1 MLCVCMALR
10 SLQTATLLAVSPVGH
25 RGAQHSHRDNTIPAA
40 PCSMSRLLTV
50 FSPVFSS
57 TRFLW
62 PQRSKA
68 GQLSA
73 GLSKQLCPSKEPHN
87 PSVLLSARA
96 VTPGSTY
103 LMVPECRSCH
113 GAGDA
118 IRDHSAWGFFSRCCG
133 MFLHD
138 GLKALCRHLAAH
150 PHLQKCLL
158 FSRRRLPAQ
167 LPFSLPGGVS
177 EMTQLHSSCGI
188 LEFHKTFNA
197 SGCLTVKFISCFLSA
212 FC

>member
-10 SLQTATLLAVSPVGH
+10 SLQTAALLAVSPVGH

-68 GQLSA
+68 GQLST

-103 LMVPECRSCH
+103 LMVPELQELPWGWGCH
-113 GAGDA
+113 KG
-118 IRDHSAWGFFSRCCG
+118 
-133 MFLHD
+133 
-138 GLKALCRHLAAH
+138 
-150 PHLQKCLL
+150 
-158 FSRRRLPAQ
+158 
-167 LPFSLPGGVS
+167 SLR
-177 EMTQLHSSCGI
+177 MGI
-188 LEFHKTFNA
+188 LLQVLWDVLA
-197 SGCLTVKFISCFLSA
+197 
-212 FC
+212 